1 MTFLEFIRKNM
12 LIAVIVIVGILV
24 GLIMMDYGN
33 SGSAFSRDYRIEVNG
48 TRYKAQY
55 TMTNGDKTQY
65 YLLHMGCVDKLELW
79 GLGLL
84 NQTNENYAVNRL
96 LLREAAAELGI
107 APSNEEID
115 EYIKTRIPAFQIN
128 NQFSY
133 DAYKELIGYNN
144 GELNS
149 SAENDVRE
157 LVSDMIIHDTI
168 KQIVAANVSENK
180 EAKKKVD
187 EAINQNISGCIAVLQ
202 LANQE
207 EPAAPSAEVLKQ
219 YWEQHK
225 LNYMTEEK
233 RAFTVIK
240 LMGDRKVAGA
250 ASIIQEA
257 LVKTPAATP
266 EEVINA
272 KRSECAEL
280 EDYKIQRYN
289 ECTATTAPD
298 ELKQQRVSVN
308 GVDAPLNALIFNSA
322 LTSQTAGQYST
333 YFTDEGDLNSYII
346 RIDSIVPAVPQSFE
360 QAEEAARKDWIAD
373 ARVKLF
379 YAKANAIQSMI
390 NEALAAGI
398 DMKSA
403 FVAATEAGAVVTEF
417 TNEPLYTVAAT
428 GAQTAS
434 QLSRTHSGSLAPL
447 VKTPTEVVITG
458 ISNRTKSK
466 AEENSTMEQ
475 LNNVIMTEAL
485 MRDWIISAYSHYKV
499 VVPQTEE

>member
-1 MTFLEFIRKNM
+1 MTFLEFIRKNL

-55 TMTNGDKTQY
+55 TMTNGSKTQY
-65 YLLHMGCVDKLELW
+65 YLARMQRNDIFALW
-79 GLGLL
+79 GLGVLD
-84 NQTNENYAVNRL
+84 QAEENYAVNRL

-107 APSNEEID
+107 SPSNEEID
-115 EYIKTRIPAFQIN
+115 EYIKTRIPAFQTD
-128 NQFSY
+128 NQFDY

-149 SAENDVRE
+149 AAENDVRE

-180 EAKKKVD
+180 DAKKKVE
-187 EAINQNISGCIAVLQ
+187 EASNQNISGVRAMLQ
-202 LANQE
+202 LANQA
-207 EPAAPSAEVLKQ
+207 EPEAPSAEVLKQ
-219 YWEQHK
+219 YWEERQNK
-225 LNYMTEEK
+225 YMTEEK

-240 LMGDRKVAGA
+240 LSGNKIGGP

-257 LVKTPAATP
+257 LVKAPASAP
-266 EEVINA
+266 EEVITA
-272 KRSECAEL
+272 KLSECEL
-280 EDYKIQRYN
+280 EDYSIQNYG
-289 ECTATTAPD
+289 ECTVSTAPD
-298 ELKQQRVSVN
+298 ALKQIKLKPLDDNEVS
-308 GVDAPLNALIFNSA
+308 LNEIVFNSA

-333 YFTDEGDLNSYII
+333 YYTEEGDLNSYII

-360 QAEEAARKDWIAD
+360 QAEEAARKDWIAEE
-373 ARVKLF
+373 RLKLF
-379 YAKANAIQSMI
+379 HANAVLLQNTIG
-390 NEALAAGI
+390 EALAAGK
-398 DMKSA
+398 DMKTA
-403 FVAATEAGAVVTEF
+403 FEAATAAGANVEEF
-417 TNEPLYTVAAT
+417 TDAPLNAVAAT

-434 QLSRTHSGSLAPL
+434 QLRRTHSGSLAPI

-458 ISNRTKSK
+458 ISKRTI
-466 AEENSTMEQ
+466 APIQEDLMMEQ
-475 LNNVIMTEAL
+475 LNNMIMTEAL
-485 MRDWIISAYSHYKV
+485 MHDWIISAYSHYKV